1 MVVRVTDRHRPEGE
15 VPRLKPVGGRV
26 LQTRAG
32 SPGIP
37 RVGSLPERIKGEM
50 LPVLPAHTELLVRRT
65 FKTDW
70 RSDTICESR
79 G

>member
-1 MVVRVTDRHRPEGE
+1 
-15 VPRLKPVGGRV
+15 V